1 MFKFTAPVV
10 KFTAKFNQ
18 FQRSYSDLRLSFVQ
32 ISSKSA
38 LIVLAGEPVGRVV
51 EHDANSFSFEGV
63 GGATVGRGNLSVAK
77 SVFVSLVCDGCDLE
91 EALEEALN
99 FHEIFGIASGVNR

>member
-10 KFTAKFNQ
+10 KFTDKFNQ
-18 FQRSYSDLRLSFVQ
+18 FQRSHSDLRLSFVQ

-38 LIVLAGEPVGRVV
+38 LIVLAGEAIGRVV
-51 EHDANSFSFEGV
+51 EHDPDGFSFIGV

-91 EALEEALN
+91 EALEEALD
-99 FHEIFGIASGVNR
+99 FFGIASGDFRV